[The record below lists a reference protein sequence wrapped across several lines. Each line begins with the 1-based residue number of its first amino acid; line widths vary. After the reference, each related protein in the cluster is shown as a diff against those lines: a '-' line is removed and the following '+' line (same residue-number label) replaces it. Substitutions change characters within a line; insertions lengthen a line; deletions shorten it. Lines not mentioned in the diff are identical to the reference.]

1 MVQRGA
7 ASASSSWSRMYPVA
21 SGRPW
26 AATCRAVLP
35 VPSAAQQILP
45 RASRRMA
52 GSGRPFRVL
61 GLQQI
66 AVGAESKADLRM
78 IWQVRMY
85 VLQMRA
91 HAHIHTE
98 SA

>member
-1 MVQRGA
+1 
-7 ASASSSWSRMYPVA
+7 MYPVA

-26 AATCRAVLP
+26 AACRAVLP

-66 AVGAESKADLRM
+66 AVGAESKADMRM

-91 HAHIHTE
+91 HAHVHTE